1 MYDATISLSRRAD
14 QGPTGGMER
23 VGWIMTDDEIGNVKA
38 HHNMWVFSEPAS
50 APLIRVKCGAG
61 PEHVESELQGGRQK
75 K

>member
-1 MYDATISLSRRAD
+1 
-14 QGPTGGMER
+14 MER